1 MKNKRS
7 VSGNENQMAGDIVD
21 LILDDH
27 KDLKRLIKVLKND
40 DADLGDRYAA
50 FEEFAPLLILHAK
63 PEEQTLYAE
72 MKDDNELR
80 SEGMEGEI
88 EHQIADRLL
97 NEAKETTDEDM
108 WSAKVKVLAELVE
121 HHIKEEESTLL
132 PDYKKHSD
140 VQDRI
145 QLGERF
151 MALKSS
157 IGMEDPMFAAQ
168 QAQSESQYP
177 SIH

>member
-1 MKNKRS
+1 MKNKRP
-7 VSGNENQMAGDIVD
+7 VNESEMAGDIID

-63 PEEQTLYAE
+63 PEEQTLYTE
-72 MKDDNELR
+72 MKNDKELR
-80 SEGMEGEI
+80 AEGMEGDI
-88 EHQIADRLL
+88 EHNIADRLL
-97 NEAKETTDEDM
+97 NEVKGTTDEDM

-132 PDYKKHSD
+132 PDYKKRSD
-140 VQDRI
+140 IQVRR
-145 QLGERF
+145 QLGEKF
-151 MALKSS
+151 LVLKSS
-157 IGMEDPMFAAQ
+157 IGMDDSMFAAQ
-168 QAQSESQYP
+168 TQSESQYP

>member
-1 MKNKRS
+1 MKNKKS
-7 VSGNENQMAGDIVD
+7 VSGNENEMAGDIID

-40 DADLGDRYAA
+40 DTDIGDRYAA
-50 FEEFAPLLILHAK
+50 FEEFAPLLTLHAK
-63 PEEQTLYAE
+63 PEEQTLYVE
-72 MKDDNELR
+72 MKNDKELR
-80 SEGMEGEI
+80 SEGMEGDI
-88 EHQIADRLL
+88 EHAIADRLL

-132 PDYKKHSD
+132 PDYKKHSETAE
-140 VQDRI
+140 RI
-145 QLGERF
+145 QLGEKF

-157 IGMEDPMFAAQ
+157 IGMDDPMFSAQ
-168 QAQSESQYP
+168 VKSESQYP